1 MPRVCVEPLPHP
13 GPDPYPDGQDPAP
26 GVGEAVAG
34 VDVDTQRTARGSVR
48 AAGGTGHGPA
58 REVPPSTVA
67 RLPGYLR
74 ALQGLE
80 GVVTTSSD
88 ELADAA
94 GVTPA
99 QLRKDLSYLG
109 SYGRRGVGYD
119 VEHLSEQIGVVL
131 GLTTQRRVVIVGIGN
146 LGHALANYS
155 VFAERGFGVVGL
167 VDADPALVGTAVAGL
182 VVHPPEDLAELVRTT
197 DATIGIIATPASSA
211 QTVCDALVA
220 AGVVG
225 ILTFAPRALRVPAH
239 VDLRAVD
246 VASELQILA
255 FHDRRRAGLGDSA

>member
-1 MPRVCVEPLPHP
+1 MP
-13 GPDPYPDGQDPAP
+13 PA
-26 GVGEAVAG
+26 
-34 VDVDTQRTARGSVR
+34 
-48 AAGGTGHGPA
+48 
-58 REVPPSTVA
+58 TVA

-74 ALQGLE
+74 ALQGLD

-99 QLRKDLSYLG
+99 QLRKDLSFLG

-146 LGHALANYS
+146 LGHALARYS
-155 VFAERGFGVVGL
+155 VFAERGFAVVGL
-167 VDADPALVGTAVAGL
+167 VDADPTVVGTTVGGI
-182 VVHPPEDLAELVRTT
+182 VVQPPEALSELVRTA
-197 DATIGIIATPASSA
+197 DATIGIIATPAPSA
-211 QTVCDALVA
+211 QAVCDALVE

-225 ILTFAPRALRVPAH
+225 ILTFAPRALRVPKN

-255 FHDRRRAGLGDSA
+255 FHDRRRAGTGDSA

>member
-1 MPRVCVEPLPHP
+1 M
-13 GPDPYPDGQDPAP
+13 
-26 GVGEAVAG
+26 
-34 VDVDTQRTARGSVR
+34 DTQRRGPR
-48 AAGGTGHGPA
+48 AHAEPGATGRSRA
-58 REVPPSTVA
+58 REVPPATVA

-74 ALQGLE
+74 ALRGLTAD

-88 ELADAA
+88 ELAAGA

-99 QLRKDLSYLG
+99 QLRKDLSFLG

-119 VEHLSEQIGVVL
+119 VVHLSEQIAVVL

-146 LGHALANYS
+146 LGHALASYS
-155 VFAERGFGVVGL
+155 VFAERGFAVVGL
-167 VDADPALVGTAVAGL
+167 VDADPAVVGTTVAGL
-182 VVHPPEDLAELVRTT
+182 VVQPPEELAALVSGS
-197 DATIGIIATPASSA
+197 DVTIGIIATPASVA
-211 QTVCDALVA
+211 QDVCDALVA

-225 ILTFAPRALRVPAH
+225 ILTFAPRALRVPPT

-255 FHDRRRAGLGDSA
+255 FHDRRRTGTGA

>member
-1 MPRVCVEPLPHP
+1 M
-13 GPDPYPDGQDPAP
+13 
-26 GVGEAVAG
+26 
-34 VDVDTQRTARGSVR
+34 DTQRTGSRARSS
-48 AAGGTGHGPA
+48 GGTGPGAA
-58 REVPPSTVA
+58 REVPPATVA

-74 ALQGLE
+74 ALEGLD

-88 ELADAA
+88 ELAAAA

-99 QLRKDLSYLG
+99 QLRKDLSFLG

-119 VEHLSEQIGVVL
+119 VQHLSEQIGVVL

-146 LGHALANYS
+146 LGHALASYS
-155 VFAERGFGVVGL
+155 VFAERGFAVVGL
-167 VDADPALVGTAVAGL
+167 VDADPTIVGTSVGGLVVQPSTELAGL
-182 VVHPPEDLAELVRTT
+182 VRT
-197 DATIGIIATPASSA
+197 AGVSIGIIATPAASA
-211 QTVCDALVA
+211 QSVCDALVA

-225 ILTFAPRALRVPAH
+225 ILTFAPRALRVPEH

-255 FHDRRRAGLGDSA
+255 FHDRRRAGTGDSA